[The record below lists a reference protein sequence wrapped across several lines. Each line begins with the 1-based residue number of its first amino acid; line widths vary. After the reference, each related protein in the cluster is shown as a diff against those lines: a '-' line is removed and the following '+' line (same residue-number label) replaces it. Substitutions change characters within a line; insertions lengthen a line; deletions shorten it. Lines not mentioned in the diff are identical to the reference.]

1 MLEDAKDFPE
11 WVRKIED
18 DIGQAMA
25 FMFINFDESVR
36 DSLVARSD
44 LFQRFDMD
52 KQRFFKWSIFKFNE
66 DENWWMEES
75 AVSRSSWIIQSFI

>member
-52 KQRFFKWSIFKFNE
+52 KQRFFK
-66 DENWWMEES
+66 
-75 AVSRSSWIIQSFI
+75 